1 MKKKWFIVLYI
12 VIGLVTAFGQNA
24 VGASADSEIVT
35 EQAAT
40 TDRDQ
45 ADGAVVP
52 AQATGAEALSSQEN
66 TAVMPKN
73 DVPASVSADNG
84 GAHELLPAALP
95 AESDPAEPAAYTD
108 AGVTEPKS
116 SSAPQENAK
125 NESTGTETVIVTG
138 SDNKA
143 QEQKDIVQSAEM
155 NEPTQRT
162 KRRPISMHSGLLF
175 DVIGANNAFDFFDF
189 FKPELVIDFNKL
201 SQKTIKSGF
210 HAGALFNFDWFF
222 QFTVLE
228 EHTVKLST
236 TVNVDGWTN
245 VSKSLLDLI
254 AKGNEANADGKAIKG
269 AVNAKLNA
277 FADTGILYQLKKPN
291 YGFSARLAY
300 FIPLAYM
307 ENPQATV
314 TLSPKKN
321 GEHIEGLIM
330 EAEGTANIY
339 GYLPAMAA
347 RRGISVPEL
356 LKNGGLDLSLG
367 GSYSPTKWVTVTG
380 GVNYLPLMVVQMN
393 TGLQSHFKF
402 EGSVDNLLSAIGDK
416 NKEIFTQNMKMDE
429 LSDKLPQKKIMRP
442 CKIQIG
448 ADFRPFQNDY
458 LILSPSFAFPVINAK
473 PYYVDGGLKIESRF
487 AKVLGVY
494 LDIGCIERMW
504 RHELCFFI
512 ASRGFTLNLAA
523 SVASQDFR
531 RTFTTLSGV
540 GVKLGVGI
548 GF

>member
-12 VIGLVTAFGQNA
+12 VIGLVAAFGQDA
-24 VGASADSEIVT
+24 VGTSTDSEIVT
-35 EQAAT
+35 EQE
-40 TDRDQ
+40 TDRVQTDSE
-45 ADGAVVP
+45 AVQSFQEDAV
-52 AQATGAEALSSQEN
+52 AQSENEASAAVSVDNDDSTALPSAASAEN
-66 TAVMPKN
+66 T
-73 DVPASVSADNG
+73 SAEPV
-84 GAHELLPAALP
+84 AHTDTGV
-95 AESDPAEPAAYTD
+95 AES
-108 AGVTEPKS
+108 VT
-116 SSAPQENAK
+116 SSAPNINAK
-125 NESTGTETVIVTG
+125 NESSGAGTVIVPEQNT
-138 SDNKA
+138 KE
-143 QEQKDIVQSAEM
+143 QEHADVLQPVEM
-155 NEPTQRT
+155 NEPTERS
-162 KRRPISMHSGLLF
+162 KRRSLSMHSGLT
-175 DVIGANNAFDFFDF
+175 IAASGANNAFSFQDFFQ
-189 FKPELVIDFNKL
+189 PELVIDLNTL
-201 SQKTIKSGF
+201 SDKTIKSGI
-210 HAGALFNFDWFF
+210 HANVLFNFDWFF

-402 EGSVDNLLSAIGDK
+402 EGSVDNLLSTIGDK